1 VSSEGQVSRYLKY
14 ILFFGVV
21 KAAPGTGRP
30 EVMVMA
36 MDDGDGMVMGWDG
49 DNDDDGM
56 VMGWQW

>member
-1 VSSEGQVSRYLKY
+1 
-14 ILFFGVV
+14 
-21 KAAPGTGRP
+21 
-30 EVMVMA
+30 MVMA